1 MLDWLNDDQRA
12 LRDMAAIFARKE
24 VEPVANQID
33 AEERT
38 PDELVRKAAELGLYG
53 LYTSEEYGGS
63 GADLVSVCLV
73 SEEIAKASPS
83 FAGMLTVQIVLCPR
97 TVEILGTDE
106 QKRRIL
112 PKAASGERLMAYSQ
126 SEPGGAANIAAH
138 LTKAV
143 PDESNELGGYRI
155 DGSKL
160 FCTQGSARTYLVM
173 CKTRDREGSEGY
185 GCVIVEAEDEGFKV
199 APYEHKLGWRGTNT
213 GPIAFDNVRLEADD
227 ILGDILTG
235 GFSHRAANTAN
246 LLAHCAVS
254 VGCAQ
259 GLFDKTLEQVKQRRL
274 YGRDMSELQPVSFWL
289 AEAHG
294 KIAAARALLYD
305 TVRAFEAGAM
315 DPAMSNVCKT
325 FVCET
330 AFDVCVKLLQLWGG
344 SGIMDS
350 TGVNRYM
357 RDARAQCV
365 AEGASEMHYA
375 IIANQLLHGQPTL
388 VPSNIVKKA

>member
-12 LRDMAAIFARKE
+12 LQAMAETFARKE
-24 VEPVANQID
+24 VEPIANQID
-33 AEERT
+33 RDEHT
-38 PDELVRKAAELGLYG
+38 PGELIRKAAELGLFG
-53 LYTSEEYGGS
+53 LYTSPEYGGS

-73 SEEIAKASPS
+73 SEELAKASPA
-83 FAGMLTVQIVLCPR
+83 FAGMLTVQMVLCPK
-97 TVEILGTDE
+97 TVEILGTEE

-112 PKAASGERLMAYSQ
+112 PGSASGERLMAYSQ
-126 SEPGGAANIAAH
+126 TEPGGAANIAAH
-138 LTKAV
+138 LTRAV
-143 PDESNELGGYRI
+143 PDG
-155 DGSKL
+155 DGWRLDGAKL

-173 CKTRDREGSEGY
+173 CKTRDREGGEGY
-185 GCVIVEAEDEGFKV
+185 GCVVVEAEDAGFRV

-213 GPIAFDNVRLEADD
+213 GPISFDNVYLEADD
-227 ILGDILTG
+227 ILGDVLTG

-259 GLFDKTLEQVKQRRL
+259 GLFDKTLDTVKQRRL
-274 YGRDMSELQPVSFWL
+274 YGRDMADLQPVSYWL
-289 AEAHG
+289 AECHAR
-294 KIAAARALLYD
+294 ISAARALLYD
-305 TVRAFEAGAM
+305 TVRAFEAGTM
-315 DPAMSNVCKT
+315 QPAMSNVCKT
-325 FVCET
+325 FICET

-365 AEGASEMHYA
+365 AEGATEIHYA
-375 IIANQLLHGQPTL
+375 IIANQLLHSQPTL
-388 VPSNIVKKA
+388 VPSNIVRQA

>member
-1 MLDWLNDDQRA
+1 MDWLNDDQRA
-12 LRDMAAIFARKE
+12 LRDMAETFARKE
-24 VEPVANQID
+24 VEPVANRID
-33 AEERT
+33 MEERT
-38 PDELVRKAAELGLYG
+38 PDELVAKAAELGLYG
-53 LYTSEEYGGS
+53 LYTSEEYGGV

-73 SEEIAKASPS
+73 SEEIAKASPA
-83 FAGMLTVQIVLCPR
+83 FAGMLTVQMVLCPK
-97 TVEILGTDE
+97 TVEILGTEE

-126 SEPGGAANIAAH
+126 SEPGGAANIASH
-138 LTKAV
+138 LSKVV
-143 PDESNELGGYRI
+143 PDSEGEGWRL
-155 DGSKL
+155 DGAKL
-160 FCTQGSARTYLVM
+160 FCTQGSAQTYLVM
-173 CKTRDREGSEGY
+173 CKTRDRDGNEGY
-185 GCVIVEAEDEGFKV
+185 GCVIVEAEDAGFQV

-213 GPIAFDNVRLEADD
+213 GPISFDNVHLAPDD
-227 ILGDILTG
+227 ILGELLTG

-259 GLFDKTLEQVKQRRL
+259 GLFDKTLDYVKQRRL
-274 YGRDMSELQPVSFWL
+274 YGRDMSELQPVAYWL
-289 AEAHG
+289 AESHA
-294 KIAAARALLYD
+294 KIAACRALLYD
-305 TVRAFEAGAM
+305 TVRAFEGGAM
-315 DPAMSNVCKT
+315 PAAQSNVCKT

-365 AEGASEMHYA
+365 AEGASEIHYA

>member
-1 MLDWLNDDQRA
+1 MLHWLNEDQRA
-12 LRDMAAIFARKE
+12 LRDMAESFARKE
-24 VEPVANQID
+24 IEPVANAID
-33 AEERT
+33 MTEAT
-38 PDELVRKAAELGLYG
+38 PDELVAKTAEVGLYG
-53 LYTSEEYGGS
+53 LYTPEEFGGS

-73 SEEIAKASPS
+73 AEELAKASPA
-83 FAGMLTVQIVLCPR
+83 FAGMWTVQAVLCPK
-97 TVEILGTDE
+97 TVEILGTEE
-106 QKRRIL
+106 QKQRLL
-112 PKAASGERLMAYSQ
+112 PASASGERLMAYSQ

-143 PDESNELGGYRI
+143 PDGNGYRL

-160 FCTQGSARTYLVM
+160 FCTQGSAKTVLVM
-173 CKTRDREGSEGY
+173 CKTQDREGNSGY
-185 GCVIVEAEDEGFKV
+185 GCVIVDVENEGFV
-199 APYEHKLGWRGTNT
+199 QLPHENKLGWRGTNT
-213 GPIAFDNVRLEADD
+213 GPLNFDGVHLEPDD

-235 GFSHRAANTAN
+235 GFSHRPANSAN

-259 GLFDKTLEQVKQRRL
+259 GLFDKTLEQVKDREL
-274 YGRDMSELQPVSFWL
+274 YGRAMPELQPVSYWL
-289 AEAHG
+289 AESHA
-294 KIAAARALLYD
+294 KIVAARALLYD
-305 TVRAFEAGAM
+305 TVRAFESGAM
-315 DPAMSNVCKT
+315 AAAQSNVCKT
-325 FVCET
+325 VICEGM
-330 AFDVCVKLLQLWGG
+330 FEVCVKLLQLWGA

-388 VPSNIVKKA
+388 VPANIVKKA